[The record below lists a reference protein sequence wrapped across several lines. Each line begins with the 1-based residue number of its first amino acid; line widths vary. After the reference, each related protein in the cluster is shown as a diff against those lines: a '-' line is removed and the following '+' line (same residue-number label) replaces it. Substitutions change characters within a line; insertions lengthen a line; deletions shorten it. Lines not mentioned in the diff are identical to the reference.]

1 MVPYSSGWFGFGN
14 LWIYSWP
21 TKRELMKS
29 VWTQGTF
36 YKPFEKPIVGHQTH
50 GQGSKKTRSPVNRK
64 KSLKILK
71 THGTMWVTALVAAL
85 WQCID
90 IFVGLLTCM
99 WEMHSYG
106 CEQNWFYRIWG
117 TDDENSKVRAD
128 SRNTIDGFFS
138 SGGRHQQ
145 KIMHIRRNVEWRRPT
160 PVKYWLLPL
169 FFKKWYS
176 KMVHD
181 FFYQYSGGVR
191 WMKWPQGLHRHAC
204 SDHESWLFSIVPF
217 LVFPRPTKL
226 VSNWPNSDKW
236 I

>member
-1 MVPYSSGWFGFGN
+1 
-14 LWIYSWP
+14 
-21 TKRELMKS
+21 MKS

-36 YKPFEKPIVGHQTH
+36 LEQDKPFEKPIVGHQTH
-50 GQGSKKTRSPVNRK
+50 GQGSKKTWSPVNRK

-138 SGGRHQQ
+138 SGGRHQKKICIFVVMWSEDVQRQWNTVFATIFQ
-145 KIMHIRRNVEWRRPT
+145 KMIFQNGSR
-160 PVKYWLLPL
+160 
-169 FFKKWYS
+169 FFLS
-176 KMVHD
+176 I
-181 FFYQYSGGVR
+181 FR
-191 WMKWPQGLHRHAC
+191 WCSLDEVASRVAQAC
-204 SDHESWLFSIVPF
+204 L
-217 LVFPRPTKL
+217 
-226 VSNWPNSDKW
+226 
-236 I
+236 